1 MWVVVIITRHI
12 GFVAEIPPPDIR
24 TNSIQASRC
33 NDLRIDYLI
42 AKKFTEGLRYK
53 KSPFLDE
60 SKSKITLTSWIASIQ
75 SYMED
80 NRMDTVFRVYDPD
93 LNLKSTSKI
102 NGEKPKM
109 GNFPIGSKPL
119 EPRVLGAE
127 PEIVYLSVTLTV
139 TVMLR
144 VESLCSHPSRSRS
157 GKLLQKN

>member
-1 MWVVVIITRHI
+1 
-12 GFVAEIPPPDIR
+12 
-24 TNSIQASRC
+24 
-33 NDLRIDYLI
+33 
-42 AKKFTEGLRYK
+42 
-53 KSPFLDE
+53 
-60 SKSKITLTSWIASIQ
+60 
-75 SYMED
+75 MED
-80 NRMDTVFRVYDPD
+80 NRMENVFRVYDPD